1 MSASLD
7 QRAKG
12 QPNQVSA
19 GPGKDGMKEEE
30 AYMPQPHQSAY
41 TNPGQMPSPG
51 GTESFFQSYYTP
63 NMSYPF
69 MGQGLGTTDGPW
81 SNGGDTPMFGMGY
94 DYSSMYSGFGFPFS
108 SWEYPS
114 DYWGNAAT
122 QPTARKD
129 PRPYQETDYY
139 GEPPMMPPDYGVMNG
154 AGPDR
159 GDPMASVEQGLRGM
173 TLHGGIDKKMEAAAM
188 ASEVMAGMPSQEMV
202 APPPPQSIS
211 AAMPGMGGQGMG
223 VSLGTGNVGGGGSV
237 PKKTSWAAIASQP
250 ARPQSQMRPRT
261 IPRAPVNPNKP
272 HSMDIGTWESR
283 GSASVGGG
291 TGSVTK
297 PQSQRQAW
305 SAPRQRQMGSGSSGN
320 GGSGGHAGTNSNSN
334 NSSSGSSSGSGG
346 HQQNH
351 HGGSSGNS
359 GSFSGQGTSS
369 SGGGSAS
376 GNATSHPV
384 LEKLKQENQYNPRE
398 FNLSPKGA
406 RFFIIKSYSEDD
418 IHRSIKYN
426 IWCSTEHGNKR
437 LDQAFRERE
446 GKGPVYLIYSVN
458 GSGHFCG
465 IAQMVSPV
473 DYNKNSGVWAQ
484 DKWKGQFEVKWVYV
498 KDVPNSQLRHIRLE
512 NNENK
517 PVTNSRDTQEV
528 PPEKGKQVLKIL
540 HNYKHTT
547 SIFDDFVHYE
557 KRQEEDQQ
565 TTTPGGSTGSGLPH
579 GHAHDRGD
587 RGSGSSQRGG
597 GSGGGGG
604 GRDSRRGGRHN

>member
-7 QRAKG
+7 QKAKG
-12 QPNQVSA
+12 QPNQVS

-30 AYMPQPHQSAY
+30 AYMPQPHQGAY

-63 NMSYPF
+63 NMSAFPY
-69 MGQGLGTTDGPW
+69 MGQGLSTTEGPW
-81 SNGGDTPMFGMGY
+81 SNGGDTPMFGMSY
-94 DYSSMYSGFGFPFS
+94 DYSSMYSGFGFPFG

-114 DYWGNAAT
+114 DYWGNAPT
-122 QPTARKD
+122 QPAARKD

-139 GEPPMMPPDYGVMNG
+139 SEAAMMPADTYGMMNG

-173 TLHGGIDKKMEAAAM
+173 TIQGGMDKKMDPMGAEM
-188 ASEVMAGMPSQEMV
+188 MGVMPPQEMV
-202 APPPPQSIS
+202 APPPQPVS
-211 AAMPGMGGQGMG
+211 ASMQGVGGQGMG
-223 VSLGTGNVGGGGSV
+223 MSVGGNSVGGGNQA

-250 ARPQSQMRPRT
+250 ARPQTQVRPRM
-261 IPRAPVNPNKP
+261 IPRAPANPNKP
-272 HSMDIGTWESR
+272 HSMDIGTWENR
-283 GSASVGGG
+283 GNMGGG
-291 TGSVTK
+291 PGGGK
-297 PQSQRQAW
+297 PIPTRPAW
-305 SAPRQRQMGSGSSGN
+305 SAPRQRQMG
-320 GGSGGHAGTNSNSN
+320 GSGGHSGANSNSN
-334 NSSSGSSSGSGG
+334 NSGGGG
-346 HQQNH
+346 HHPNH
-351 HGGSSGNS
+351 HGGSG
-359 GSFSGQGTSS
+359 GSSNTYGG
-369 SGGGSAS
+369 SGGGSS
-376 GNATSHPV
+376 GGSGGAAALEPSHPI
-384 LEKLKQENQYNPRE
+384 LDKLKQENSYNPKE
-398 FNLSPKGA
+398 FNLNPKGA

-437 LDQAFRERE
+437 LDQAWRERE

-465 IAQMVSPV
+465 IAQMLSPV

-557 KRQEEDQQ
+557 KRQEEDAAQ
-565 TTTPGGSTGSGLPH
+565 TAAPPPSQHSQH
-579 GHAHDRGD
+579 ERNDRG
-587 RGSGSSQRGG
+587 GGGQRGG
-597 GSGGGGG
+597 RDGRRGGG
-604 GRDSRRGGRHN
+604 GRHN